1 MEMVITPEAFAQLR
15 AENEQ
20 LKARYDALQFE
31 LSQLKRLLFG
41 TRRERLVLPPPNQG
55 SLDLDGDVPA
65 DSTPPEVATVTRT
78 VTVPVRRH
86 PHRDEIPA
94 HLSRVVEVL
103 DLSEAEKPCPCCGEA
118 RQVLGELISEKLDYV
133 PATLQV
139 LQTRRPQYV
148 CHACAQI
155 DVAPLPPAPIEQG
168 LAAPGL
174 LAQVAT
180 AKLIDHIPVER
191 QCRIL
196 AREGVRLSPNTVL
209 DWFPAMGQLLKPL
222 FQALL
227 QVIFTSDILHSDDT
241 ILPLKDTGPGR
252 KPGKLR
258 QARLWTWHS
267 GLHPL
272 VAYQFTRD
280 RSGSHVRDWLQAWS
294 GGYLVADAYS
304 GYDALFAERPDII
317 EVGCWAHLRRK
328 FYEVAVSAKVSGLA
342 QEAVLAID
350 QLFRWEREWKE
361 LGPPERLERR
371 RQHSRDHVLAFERWL
386 RTHHPTLLPQSP
398 LAKACRYALNQWEA
412 FTRFLE
418 DGRLPL
424 SNNAAERDMRPV
436 AMGRRNFFYVGS
448 VRSGE
453 AIAILLSLLRS
464 AILCGLN
471 PRDYLKDVLTRMP
484 SAKAAD
490 LSDLLPHRWQP
501 A

>member
-317 EVGCWAHLRRK
+317 EVGCWATCGGNSMRWRSPPRYRAWPRKPSSPSTNSSAGSGNGRSWALRSAWSD
-328 FYEVAVSAKVSGLA
+328 EDNTVAITSSPSNAGYAPITQRFCPKA
-342 QEAVLAID
+342 
-350 QLFRWEREWKE
+350 RW
-361 LGPPERLERR
+361 P
-371 RQHSRDHVLAFERWL
+371 
-386 RTHHPTLLPQSP
+386 
-398 LAKACRYALNQWEA
+398 
-412 FTRFLE
+412 
-418 DGRLPL
+418 
-424 SNNAAERDMRPV
+424 MPV
-436 AMGRRNFFYVGS
+436 AM
-448 VRSGE
+448 
-453 AIAILLSLLRS
+453 
-464 AILCGLN
+464 
-471 PRDYLKDVLTRMP
+471 P
-484 SAKAAD
+484 
-490 LSDLLPHRWQP
+490 
-501 A
+501 